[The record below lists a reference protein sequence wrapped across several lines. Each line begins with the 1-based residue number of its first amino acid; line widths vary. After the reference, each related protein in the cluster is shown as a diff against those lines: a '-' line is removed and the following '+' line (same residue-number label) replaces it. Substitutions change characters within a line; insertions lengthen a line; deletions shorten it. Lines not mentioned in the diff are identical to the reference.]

1 LAAHIQI
8 PFYLVDSM
16 TNYIATAKQTNDFPE
31 YSEQCP
37 LCGGKDCAVRI
48 GFYFRKQ
55 VVFKFKIYKNVPI
68 ARWLCRKKGHLKTKQ
83 RTFSLLPS
91 VVIPYHS
98 HDLNL
103 ILETVKHKRQQQ
115 GATFEHIKS
124 FISDRGI
131 KTDIALENN
140 QIHDFLQIFTSAF
153 AKLMAI
159 PQLKQ
164 HIEQADFLDSSD
176 PIITLISFINSY
188 KSRFLTTA
196 NLKVSKIE
204 KLTFDL
210 FFNFQTACFFDRHFL
225 FGTPSQK
232 RL

>member
-1 LAAHIQI
+1 MA
-8 PFYLVDSM
+8 
-16 TNYIATAKQTNDFPE
+16 NYIATAKETYDFPD

-37 LCGGKDCAVRI
+37 LCGGTNCAVRI
-48 GFYFRKQ
+48 GFYYRKQ
-55 VVFKFKIYKNVPI
+55 IVISFIAYSDVPI
-68 ARWLCRKKGHLKTKQ
+68 LRWLCRKKGTQKPKH

-91 VVIPYHS
+91 ALIPYHS

-103 ILETVKHKRQQQ
+103 IFETVKHIQQQ
-115 GATFEHIKS
+115 STTFEQTKS
-124 FISDRGI
+124 HISDKGI
-131 KTDIALENN
+131 ETDIALENN

-153 AKLMAI
+153 TKLMAV

-164 HIEQADFLDSSD
+164 RIEQADYFHSSN
-176 PIITLISFINSY
+176 PIITVISFINSY

-196 NLKVSKIE
+196 NLKTSNIE
-204 KLTFDL
+204 KLAPDF

-232 RL
+232 RF